1 MNSLKGPFATAD
13 AAVKDFQKKFKDK
26 TKNDWAKRDAFNP
39 VHGKYT
45 LLEMAGD
52 DEEDDVDAV
61 GLMNLDFFPL

>member
-39 VHGKYT
+39 VPGKYT